1 MAGRSARLA
10 LALARG
16 RQQPYSM
23 VFVLTNRCNFR
34 CDYCDVPANAGA
46 EMTTDEFRGAISELA
61 GAGMGRAAFG
71 GGEALLRPD
80 AVDLIAHAKAEGCF
94 TSLNSNG
101 WKTERF
107 LDRLA
112 GCLDMLV
119 VSLDG
124 PDDVHDV
131 VRRRPGSYARVI
143 RVIQEARKRGI
154 AVATISVIGPWNE
167 HRVAEILALAK
178 THGFW
183 SYFQPAYLD
192 CFAHDA
198 GLHPGIDPA
207 MLARLADQLSDAIPH
222 APVGS
227 SPGFFARL
235 RSAPRFSDCSR
246 CTAGRYFATV
256 MPDGLVVPCHLT
268 MGQHAFLNGREV
280 GFARAFRE
288 MPRPTGPGCAISPYN
303 ESDLIFSLDPRAVIA
318 AVRRAMASL
327 TPLPTASPAPEG
339 GWPAT
344 QPGSLGPPA

>member
-1 MAGRSARLA
+1 MKLPVSTRMAGRSVRLA
-10 LALARG
+10 LSMARG
-16 RQQPYSM
+16 RPQPYSM

-34 CDYCDVPANAGA
+34 CHYCDIPASAGA
-46 EMTTDEFRGAISELA
+46 EMSTAEFKGAIAELA
-61 GAGMGRAAFG
+61 AAGMGRAAFG

-80 AVDLIAHAKAEGCF
+80 AVELIEYAKSQGCF

-101 WKTERF
+101 WTTERH

-131 VRRRPGSYARVI
+131 VRKKRGSYRRVI
-143 RVIQEARKRGI
+143 RVIEEARRRDI

-167 HRVAEILALAK
+167 QRVEEILELAR
-178 THGFW
+178 TYGFW

-192 CFAHDA
+192 CFAHDE

-207 MLARLADQLSDAIPH
+207 LLNRLADQLSEAISH

-227 SPGFFARL
+227 SPAFFERL
-235 RSAPRFSDCSR
+235 RGAPRFGDCSR
-246 CTAGRYFATV
+246 CTAGKFFATV

-268 MGQHAFLNGREV
+268 MGQGGFLNGRQV
-280 GFARAFRE
+280 GFVRAFQE

-303 ESDLIFSLDPRAVIA
+303 ESDLIFRLDARAVIA
-318 AVRRAMASL
+318 AVRRATSSL
-327 TPLPTASPAPEG
+327 AAAPQ
-339 GWPAT
+339 A
-344 QPGSLGPPA
+344 

>member
-1 MAGRSARLA
+1 MTMRVSPRMAARSAQLA
-10 LALARG
+10 LSMARG
-16 RQQPYSM
+16 RRQPYSI

-34 CDYCDVPANAGA
+34 CDYCDVPAAAGA
-46 EMTTDEFRGAISELA
+46 EMSTDEFRAAISELA
-61 GAGMGRAAFG
+61 RAGMGRAAFG

-80 AVDLIAHAKAEGCF
+80 AVDLIEHAKAQGCF

-101 WKTERF
+101 WTTERS

-124 PDDVHDV
+124 PDGVHDV
-131 VRRRPGSYARVI
+131 VRRKRGSYTRVI
-143 RVIQEARKRGI
+143 RVIEEARRRGI

-167 HRVAEILALAK
+167 NRVEEILALAK

-183 SYFQPAYLD
+183 SYFQPAYVD
-192 CFAHDA
+192 CFAHDS

-207 MLARLADQLSDAIPH
+207 MLNRLADQLSAAIGQ

-227 SPGFFARL
+227 SPGFFERL
-235 RSAPRFSDCSR
+235 RGAPRFGDCAR

-256 MPDGLVVPCHLT
+256 MPDGLMVPCHLT
-268 MGQHAFLNGREV
+268 MGQGGYLNGREV
-280 GFARAFRE
+280 GFTRAFLE
-288 MPRPTGPGCAISPYN
+288 MPRPAGPGCAISPYN

-318 AVRRAMASL
+318 AARRAFSSFGR
-327 TPLPTASPAPEG
+327 TAQA
-339 GWPAT
+339 
-344 QPGSLGPPA
+344 

>member
-10 LALARG
+10 LAMAR
-16 RQQPYSM
+16 RRPQPYSM

-34 CDYCDVPANAGA
+34 CDYCDIPANAGA
-46 EMTTDEFRGAISELA
+46 EMSTAEFCAAIDELA
-61 GAGMGRAAFG
+61 EAGMGRAAFG

-80 AVDLIAHAKAEGCF
+80 AVEIIEHAKSQGCF

-101 WKTERF
+101 WTTERR

-112 GCLDMLV
+112 RCLDMLV

-131 VRRRPGSYARVI
+131 VRRQRGSYRRVL
-143 RVIQEARKRGI
+143 RVIQEARRRGI

-167 HRVAEILALAK
+167 GRVDEILALAR

-183 SYFQPAYLD
+183 AYFQPAYVD
-192 CFAHDA
+192 CFAHDS

-207 MLARLADQLSDAIPH
+207 MLNRLADRLSDAIPN

-227 SPGFFARL
+227 SPGFFDRL
-235 RSAPRFSDCSR
+235 RSAPRFGDCSR
-246 CTAGRYFATV
+246 CSAGRYFATV

-268 MGQHAFLNGREV
+268 MGQGGYLNGREV
-280 GFARAFRE
+280 GFVRAFLE
-288 MPRPTGPGCAISPYN
+288 LPRPAGPGCAISPYN

-318 AVRRAMASL
+318 AVRRAMSSL
-327 TPLPTASPAPEG
+327 TPAPQE
-339 GWPAT
+339 
-344 QPGSLGPPA
+344 S

>member
-1 MAGRSARLA
+1 MKLPVSARMAGRSARLA
-10 LALARG
+10 LAMAR
-16 RQQPYSM
+16 RRPQPYSM

-34 CDYCDVPANAGA
+34 CDYCDVPANAGK
-46 EMTTDEFRGAISELA
+46 EMSTAEFREAIAELA
-61 GAGMGRAAFG
+61 AAGMGRAAFG

-80 AVDLIAHAKAEGCF
+80 AVELIEYAKSQGCF

-101 WKTERF
+101 WTTEKH

-131 VRRRPGSYARVI
+131 VRRKKGSYTRVI
-143 RVIQEARKRGI
+143 RVIQEARRRGI

-167 HRVAEILALAK
+167 ARVEEILELAK

-198 GLHPGIDPA
+198 GLNPGIDPA
-207 MLARLADQLSDAIPH
+207 MLVRLADRLADASPH

-227 SPGFFARL
+227 SPGFFERL
-235 RSAPRFSDCSR
+235 RSAPQFSDCSR
-246 CTAGRYFATV
+246 CTAGKYFATV
-256 MPDGLVVPCHLT
+256 MPDGMVVPCHLT
-268 MGQHAFLNGREV
+268 TGQATYLNGRDV
-280 GFARAFRE
+280 GFVRAFLE
-288 MPRPTGPGCAISPYN
+288 MPRPSGPGCAISPYN

-318 AVRRAMASL
+318 AARRAMSSL
-327 TPLPTASPAPEG
+327 TPAPQE
-339 GWPAT
+339 
-344 QPGSLGPPA
+344 

>member
-1 MAGRSARLA
+1 MGRRVKLPVSARMAGRSARLA
-10 LALARG
+10 LAMAR
-16 RQQPYSM
+16 RQSQPYSM

-34 CDYCDVPANAGA
+34 CDYCDIPASAGK
-46 EMTTDEFRGAISELA
+46 EMSTEEFRGAIAEFA
-61 GAGMGRAAFG
+61 EAGMGRAAFG

-80 AVDLIAHAKAEGCF
+80 AVELIEYAKAQGCF

-101 WKTERF
+101 WTTEKW

-112 GCLDMLV
+112 ACLDMLV

-131 VRRRPGSYARVI
+131 VRRRRGSYDRVI

-167 HRVAEILALAK
+167 GRVDEILELAK

-207 MLARLADQLSDAIPH
+207 MLVRLADRLTEAIPH

-227 SPGFFARL
+227 SPGFFDRL
-235 RSAPRFSDCSR
+235 RAAPRFSDCST

-268 MGQHAFLNGREV
+268 MEQGGYLNGREV
-280 GFARAFRE
+280 GFTRAFLE
-288 MPRPTGPGCAISPYN
+288 MPRPSGPGCAISPYN
-303 ESDLIFSLDPRAVIA
+303 ESDLIFSLDPRAVVA
-318 AVRRAMASL
+318 AVRRAMSSL
-327 TPLPTASPAPEG
+327 TPAPM
-339 GWPAT
+339 
-344 QPGSLGPPA
+344 

>member
-1 MAGRSARLA
+1 MSARLSARMAGRSVQLA
-10 LALARG
+10 VSLARG
-16 RQQPYSM
+16 RQQPYSI

-46 EMTTDEFRGAISELA
+46 EMSTDEFRAAISELA
-61 GAGMGRAAFG
+61 RAGMGRAAFG

-80 AVDLIAHAKAEGCF
+80 AVDLIEHAKAEGCL

-101 WKTERF
+101 WTTEGK

-124 PDDVHDV
+124 PEGVHDV
-131 VRRRPGSYARVI
+131 VRRKRGSYSRVI
-143 RVIQEARKRGI
+143 RVIQEARRREI

-167 HRVAEILALAK
+167 DRIGEILALAS

-183 SYFQPAYLD
+183 AYFQPAYLD
-192 CFAHDA
+192 CFAHDS

-207 MLARLADQLSDAIPH
+207 MLNRLADRLSAAIGH

-227 SPGFFARL
+227 SPGFFDRL
-235 RSAPRFSDCSR
+235 RGAPRFGDCSR

-256 MPDGLVVPCHLT
+256 MPDGLMVPCHLT
-268 MGQHAFLNGREV
+268 MGQGGYLNGREV
-280 GFARAFRE
+280 GFTRAFLE

-303 ESDLIFSLDPRAVIA
+303 ESDLIFSRDPRAVIA
-318 AVRRAMASL
+318 AVRRAFS
-327 TPLPTASPAPEG
+327 
-339 GWPAT
+339 
-344 QPGSLGPPA
+344 SLGRNANG

>member
-1 MAGRSARLA
+1 MNTRFSPRMAGRSARLA
-10 LALARG
+10 LSLARG
-16 RQQPYSM
+16 RRQPYSI

-46 EMTTDEFRGAISELA
+46 EMSTDEFRAAISELA
-61 GAGMGRAAFG
+61 RAGMGRAAVG

-80 AVDLIAHAKAEGCF
+80 AVDLIEHAKAQGCF

-101 WKTERF
+101 WTTERW

-131 VRRRPGSYARVI
+131 VRRKRGSYTRVI
-143 RVIQEARKRGI
+143 RVIQEARRRGI
-154 AVATISVIGPWNE
+154 KVATISVIGPWNE
-167 HRVAEILALAK
+167 NRVEEILALAN

-183 SYFQPAYLD
+183 SYFQPAYVD
-192 CFAHDA
+192 CFAHDS

-207 MLARLADQLSDAIPH
+207 MLNRLADQLSAAIEY

-227 SPGFFARL
+227 SPGFFERL
-235 RSAPRFSDCSR
+235 RGAPRFGDCSR

-256 MPDGLVVPCHLT
+256 MPDGLMVPCHLT
-268 MGQHAFLNGREV
+268 AGQGGFLNGREV
-280 GFARAFRE
+280 GFTRAFLE
-288 MPRPTGPGCAISPYN
+288 MPRPVGPGCAISPYN
-303 ESDLIFSLDPRAVIA
+303 ETDLIFSLDSRAVIA
-318 AVRRAMASL
+318 AVRRAFS
-327 TPLPTASPAPEG
+327 SPG
-339 GWPAT
+339 RNSKG
-344 QPGSLGPPA
+344 

>member
-1 MAGRSARLA
+1 MSARMAGRSARLA
-10 LALARG
+10 LAMARG
-16 RQQPYSM
+16 RPQPYSI

-34 CDYCDVPANAGA
+34 CDYCDVPASAGA
-46 EMTTDEFRGAISELA
+46 EMTTAEFRAAIAELA
-61 GAGMGRAAFG
+61 EAGMGRAAFG

-80 AVDLIAHAKAEGCF
+80 AVQLIEYAKAQGCF

-101 WKTERF
+101 WTTERW

-131 VRRRPGSYARVI
+131 VRRRRGSYTRVI
-143 RVIQEARKRGI
+143 RVIQEARRRGI

-167 HRVAEILALAK
+167 QRVEEILGLAK
-178 THGFW
+178 TYGFW
-183 SYFQPAYLD
+183 AYFQPAYLD
-192 CFAHDA
+192 CFTHDA

-207 MLARLADQLSDAIPH
+207 MLNRLADQLSDAIPR

-227 SPGFFARL
+227 SPGFFERL
-235 RSAPRFSDCSR
+235 RAAPRFGDCTR

-268 MGQHAFLNGREV
+268 MGQAGYLNGREV
-280 GFARAFRE
+280 GFTRAFLE

-303 ESDLIFSLDPRAVIA
+303 ESDLIFSLDPRAVVA
-318 AVRRAMASL
+318 AVRRAMSSL
-327 TPLPTASPAPEG
+327 TPAP
-339 GWPAT
+339 
-344 QPGSLGPPA
+344 QV

>member
-1 MAGRSARLA
+1 MSTA
-10 LALARG
+10 
-16 RQQPYSM
+16 
-23 VFVLTNRCNFR
+23 
-34 CDYCDVPANAGA
+34 
-46 EMTTDEFRGAISELA
+46 EFRDAIAELA
-61 GAGMGRAAFG
+61 EAGMGRAAFG

-80 AVDLIAHAKAEGCF
+80 AVELIEYAKAQGCF

-131 VRRRPGSYARVI
+131 VRRRRGSYKRVI
-143 RVIQEARKRGI
+143 RVVQEARRRGI

-167 HRVAEILALAK
+167 QRVEEILELAK

-183 SYFQPAYLD
+183 AYFQPAYLD

-207 MLARLADQLSDAIPH
+207 MLTRLADQLSEAIPR

-227 SPGFFARL
+227 SPGFFERL
-235 RSAPRFSDCSR
+235 RAAPRFSDCSR

-268 MGQHAFLNGREV
+268 MGQGGFLNGREV
-280 GFARAFRE
+280 GFTRAFLE
-288 MPRPTGPGCAISPYN
+288 MPRPVGPGCAISPYN

-318 AVRRAMASL
+318 AVRRATSSL
-327 TPLPTASPAPEG
+327 IPAPQG
-339 GWPAT
+339 
-344 QPGSLGPPA
+344 